1 MIVGV
6 DEAGC
11 GPAFGDL
18 VASAVILPDNC
29 SIEGLADSKKLTE
42 NKRNALFKKITSPEN
57 NCAFGIGV
65 VSNLEIDTN
74 GLAWARRVV
83 FHRAL
88 DDLEQKGYLHS
99 NIANII
105 VDGNIFKEWKN
116 VKYEC
121 INKADEKIPCV
132 SAASIV
138 AKVTRDM
145 SILKLCEQIP
155 DLAKKYKLD
164 KNKGYLTKDHI
175 SGIRIHGLTS
185 FHRKSYNI
193 KL

>member
-29 SIEGLADSKKLTE
+29 SIEGLADSKKLTN

-57 NCAFGIGV
+57 NCAFGIGA
-65 VSNLEIDTN
+65 VSNIEIDTN

-121 INKADEKIPCV
+121 IIKADEKIPCV

-145 SILKLCEQIP
+145 SILKLCEEFP
-155 DLAKKYKLD
+155 DLVKKYKLD
-164 KNKGYLTKDHI
+164 KNKGYLTKDHVN
-175 SGIRIHGLTS
+175 GIRTHGLTD

-193 KL
+193 RL